1 MKIHP
6 PSPTPSTRPSKGL
19 ELLVLALETG
29 PKTTR
34 LVCYGAPFDG
44 ARLVK
49 EWHFDSSQPAN
60 ALLDE
65 IGATVEDVAIT
76 ALLRAIGW
84 PQRLPLVATQPT
96 DPPKPPTGPYEAL

>member
-6 PSPTPSTRPSKGL
+6 PSTAASTRHSKGL
-19 ELLVLALETG
+19 ELLVLALETSS
-29 PKTTR
+29 KTTR
-34 LVCYGAPFDG
+34 LVCYGPPFG
-44 ARLVK
+44 GVRLVK
-49 EWHFDSSQPAN
+49 EWHFDSSQPSN

-84 PQRLPLVATQPT
+84 PQRLPLVDAQPT
-96 DPPKPPTGPYEAL
+96 DPPKAPTRPYKAP